1 MKTLTKV
8 DLLIIGAGVVID
20 GKLYHGSKY
29 LAGEI
34 GHMTIDMNG
43 ERCECGNRGCLQTF
57 VSAPSI
63 VKHANKKMPYKK
75 IESSEQIYQL
85 ALSNDEDCIK
95 MLEEVG
101 EIIGIGLTNLIHVI
115 NPEVVI
121 LGGGVSKTGKFIM
134 PSIQKT
140 IKERGLSKEARETRI
155 VTSKLGDDATPLG
168 AVALLLFELFDPV

>member
-1 MKTLTKV
+1 MWESLFA
-8 DLLIIGAGVVID
+8 DIRFSPID
-20 GKLYHGSKY
+20 CK
-29 LAGEI
+29 A
-34 GHMTIDMNG
+34 
-43 ERCECGNRGCLQTF
+43 
-57 VSAPSI
+57 
-63 VKHANKKMPYKK
+63 ANKKMPYKK

-121 LGGGVSKTGKFIM
+121 LGGGVSKAGKFIM

-155 VTSKLGDDATPLG
+155 VTSKLGDDAPPWSCSSF
-168 AVALLLFELFDPV
+168 AV